1 MPFFTTIQEVDLQ
14 RFLLTQPHNAARV
27 CHQSG
32 THVTHITDLWDRR
45 TAFCRRKRIGNMKPH
60 TIPYKKKFS
69 TLYSRFE
76 DQFNAAKTQWKKCAT
91 GHADIDGSIVP
102 EDILN
107 AWLRCRKLGLN
118 PFKKPVPP
126 ILSDARLWALREG
139 HKPMIQSAKPVM
151 DHFCDFNAARRS
163 LVCLFSREGA
173 LLEVRANAGYQKP
186 AQSFR
191 LLSGAVWTE
200 ETVGANAIG
209 LVVTLQKPVRFFG
222 PQHYMRAY
230 HGETACAAPIFDARR
245 RFIGGIALI
254 ASSYSADPHGLGM
267 TVSMARAIESD
278 IKKTEELEKSRT
290 AASYHQAVLHA
301 VPDAMI
307 AVGEDGLI
315 TFINATAR
323 KLLRL
328 DPHTEG
334 GRMRDLLYAGNAA
347 LFRIV
352 EGEKTVADQPVRI
365 ASSSGFNDFF
375 VTSSHIRSA
384 SGKTVGKM
392 ILLKEAEAAPKATVR
407 PGGAKAL
414 FHFNEICGQNNRF
427 VRTLHHLQLAAKSDS
442 NVLLL
447 GESGTGKDV
456 FAQAIHSGGTRKN
469 GPYIAINCASIPRDL
484 IANEL
489 FGHSEGAFTGS
500 RRGGNTGKFEAADC
514 GTLFLD
520 EIAET
525 SLEFQAALLRVVEEK
540 AIVRVGGTSV
550 RPVDVRII
558 AATNKNIL
566 EEIRK
571 GNFRSDL
578 YYRLNVFTIE
588 MTPLRDRKDDIPL
601 LIDNF
606 IKKYGGAT
614 GRNITRISDSVLRI
628 LSSYPWPGNIREL
641 QNVIERMINVA
652 QGEELSADLIP
663 DEILHWQYQDGGSDP
678 SATAREKE
686 AIMQMMGIGIPR
698 NKIAQKMNMARSTFY
713 RKLKGYGLN

>member
-1 MPFFTTIQEVDLQ
+1 
-14 RFLLTQPHNAARV
+14 
-27 CHQSG
+27 
-32 THVTHITDLWDRR
+32 
-45 TAFCRRKRIGNMKPH
+45 MKPH

-500 RRGGNTGKFEAADC
+500 RRGGNTGKFEAADG

>member
-230 HGETACAAPIFDARR
+230 HGETACAAPIFDARW

-500 RRGGNTGKFEAADC
+500 RRGGNTGKFEAADG

-540 AIVRVGGTSV
+540 AIVRVGGKSV

>member
-1 MPFFTTIQEVDLQ
+1 M
-14 RFLLTQPHNAARV
+14 NA
-27 CHQSG
+27 
-32 THVTHITDLWDRR
+32 
-45 TAFCRRKRIGNMKPH
+45 KPH
-60 TIPYKKKFS
+60 TIPYKKKLS
-69 TLYSRFE
+69 TFYSRFA
-76 DQFNAAKTQWKKCAT
+76 DQYNATKTQWGKCVA
-91 GHADIDGSIVP
+91 GHTDIDDAVVP
-102 EDILN
+102 QDIQN
-107 AWLRCRKLGLN
+107 AWLRCRKLQLN
-118 PFKKPVPP
+118 PFKKPIPP

-139 HKPMIQSAKPVM
+139 HNTLIQSARPAM
-151 DHFCDFNAARRS
+151 DHFCEFSASRRS
-163 LVCLFSREGA
+163 LVCLFSREGV

-191 LLSGAVWTE
+191 LLPGSVWTE

-209 LVVTLQKPVRFFG
+209 LVVALQQPVRFFG

-230 HGETACAAPIFDARR
+230 HGETAAAAPIFDARQK
-245 RFIGGIALI
+245 FIGGIALL
-254 ASSYSADPHGLGM
+254 ASVYSADPHALGM
-267 TVSMARAIESD
+267 AASMARAVESD
-278 IKKTEELEKSRT
+278 MKKTEELEKTRT
-290 AASYHQAVLHA
+290 VANYHEAVLHA

-307 AVGEDGLI
+307 AVSEDGLI
-315 TFINATAR
+315 TFINSPAR
-323 KLLRL
+323 KLLHLGPQAQDR
-328 DPHTEG
+328 
-334 GRMRDLLYAGNAA
+334 RMRDLLHAGNAA
-347 LFRIV
+347 LFRIA
-352 EGEKTVADQPVRI
+352 EGDKTVADMPVRI
-365 ASSSGFNDFF
+365 ASPYGFNDFLA
-375 VTSSHIRSA
+375 TSGLIRSA

-392 ILLKEAEAAPKATVR
+392 IILKEAQAARKTIAR
-407 PGGAKAL
+407 PAGLKAL
-414 FHFNEICGQNNRF
+414 FRFNDICGQNSRF

-447 GESGTGKDV
+447 GESGTGKDI
-456 FAQAIHSGGTRKN
+456 FAQAIHSGGARKN

-500 RRGGNTGKFEAADC
+500 RRGGNTGKFEAADG
-514 GTLFLD
+514 GTIFLD

-588 MTPLRDRKDDIPL
+588 MTPLRERKDDIPL
-601 LIDNF
+601 LVDNF
-606 IKKYGGAT
+606 IKKYCDTT
-614 GRNITRISDSVLRI
+614 GRNVGRISESVLRI
-628 LSSYPWPGNIREL
+628 LANYPWPGNIREL
-641 QNVIERMINVA
+641 QNVIERMMNVA
-652 QGEELSADLIP
+652 QGNELTADLVP
-663 DEILHWQYQDGGSDP
+663 DEILHWQYQDTENHLT
-678 SATAREKE
+678 AQAREKE
-686 AIMQMMGIGIPR
+686 AIIQMMGIGIPR